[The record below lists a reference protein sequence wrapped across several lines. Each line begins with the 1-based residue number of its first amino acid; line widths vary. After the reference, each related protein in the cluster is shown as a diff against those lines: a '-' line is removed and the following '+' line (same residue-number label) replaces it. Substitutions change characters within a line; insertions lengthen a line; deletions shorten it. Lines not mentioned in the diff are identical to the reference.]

1 MELLDLYLDSESCSF
16 SGLVLGL
23 VLEASGLVLGLVLE
37 ASGLGLDLDLVV
49 AGLDTST
56 TASTSCAGGRHNMP
70 PPLQVDL

>member
-1 MELLDLYLDSESCSF
+1 MDLYLKLADLYLDSESCSF
-16 SGLVLGL
+16 
-23 VLEASGLVLGLVLE
+23 SGLVLGLVLE